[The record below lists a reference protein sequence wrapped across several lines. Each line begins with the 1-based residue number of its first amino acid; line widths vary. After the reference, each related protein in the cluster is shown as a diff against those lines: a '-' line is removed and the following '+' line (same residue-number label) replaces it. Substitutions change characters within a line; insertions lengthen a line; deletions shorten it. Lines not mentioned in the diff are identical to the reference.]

1 MNTSLLRLPFLLS
14 TTYGVHKSMTPPH
27 LAPAEERLPI
37 KGLDIERAAPAFAI
51 FAKVTLYLLCATETL
66 AILSAND
73 LLPIRYVPLHFI
85 PSLNL
90 PLRLTRP
97 YLFFWS
103 CTILGSSLR
112 VCCYRIMSSFFTF
125 ELSIRKDHKLITHG
139 PYSIVRHPSYV
150 GAMLCGIGAVGSHLS
165 RGSWLSNWIN
175 TTPVGWLAAWTFTMA
190 LVRIALVPRM
200 NKEDKML
207 KDAFGKEWEEWAQ
220 RVPYRLIPWVY

>member
-14 TTYGVHKSMTPPH
+14 ATYGVHKSMTPPH
-27 LAPAEERLPI
+27 LAPAEEQLPI
-37 KGLDIERAAPAFAI
+37 KGFDVERAAPAFAI
-51 FAKVTLYLLCATETL
+51 FAKATFYFLCATETA
-66 AILSAND
+66 AILSTND
-73 LLPIRYVPLHFI
+73 LLPTQYIPLHLL
-85 PSLNL
+85 PSLNHTIQ
-90 PLRLTRP
+90 LTKP
-97 YLFFWS
+97 YLFFWI

-112 VCCYRIMSSFFTF
+112 VYCYRIMSSFFTF

-175 TTPVGWLAAWTFTMA
+175 TTPIGWLSAWAFTMA

-200 NKEDKML
+200 NKEDNML
-207 KDAFGKEWEEWAQ
+207 KDAFGKEWENWTW

>member
-1 MNTSLLRLPFLLS
+1 
-14 TTYGVHKSMTPPH
+14 MT
-27 LAPAEERLPI
+27 
-37 KGLDIERAAPAFAI
+37 F
-51 FAKVTLYLLCATETL
+51 YLLCATETL

-73 LLPIRYVPLHFI
+73 LLPIQYVPLHLM

-90 PLRLTRP
+90 PLRLTKP

-103 CTILGSSLR
+103 CAILGSSLR

-139 PYSIVRHPSYV
+139 PYSIVRHPSYI
-150 GAMLCGIGAVGSHLS
+150 GAMLCGIGAIGSHLS
-165 RGSWLSNWIN
+165 RGSWLSSWIN
-175 TTPVGWLAAWTFTMA
+175 TTPVGWLSAWTFTIA

-207 KDAFGKEWEEWAQ
+207 KDAFGKEWEDWVQ
-220 RVPYRLIPWVY
+220 RVPYRLIPWIY